1 MPSGISRRSVL
12 QAIGAGTALAATGV
26 SLTACSSSGSGS
38 SSTGNAGAKLAPW
51 PTYVPF
57 AGPTP
62 DLAPTKEGVQ
72 AAYTKYPQKLVKS
85 VAEKPGDGKKVTA
98 VVMSY
103 GAPPKPLAKNKFH
116 QALNKALGVDLELIV
131 VPFDQYTVKLST
143 MMASGDI
150 PDIISMNA
158 GGYFL
163 PNEAQFVLSQCADL
177 TEHLSGDAIKSY
189 PNLANIPT
197 YAWEAVGRFKGKI
210 AGIPI
215 ERPLPWTGLLANQE
229 RLKQAG
235 IWVPEVG
242 GLDVEA
248 FTKGMQQLT
257 GKNKWAH
264 GASNTGEFGW
274 VSHAANHGA
283 PNMWAL
289 KDGTF
294 SHTLESDELK
304 ASLEQMNAWYKAGL
318 YRDDAL
324 SIDGNTQTL
333 DFQNGTT
340 SIVSNSGAALKPV
353 ALAVKDGFTVD
364 LARPYKPGNGASPKH
379 WFGNGYFSYTVLKKA
394 PKERIELLLRVVDFL
409 SAPFGSEEWELN
421 SFGVE
426 GTHFTRAKEDG
437 GPVQTELAQAGEG
450 VATLPINYLGSGPGV
465 IYFGSFEGS
474 VEATKRLHTW
484 QQQVVPIG
492 IRNPAMGLRSD
503 TWSAK
508 ATTLDKLRADSIN
521 AVVSGKRPLS
531 DWDSIVKD
539 FKSKGADRAAEEFA
553 KEHEAAAKS

>member
-1 MPSGISRRSVL
+1 M
-12 QAIGAGTALAATGV
+12 
-26 SLTACSSSGSGS
+26 
-38 SSTGNAGAKLAPW
+38 
-51 PTYVPF
+51 PF

-143 MMASGDI
+143 MMGSGDI

-215 ERPLPWTGLLANQE
+215 ERPLPWTGLLANQG

-257 GKNKWAH
+257 DKNKWAH

-379 WFGNGYFSYTVLKKA
+379 WFGNGYFSYTVLNPRTGCA
-394 PKERIELLLRVVDFL
+394 RTDDRRGE
-409 SAPFGSEEWELN
+409 
-421 SFGVE
+421 
-426 GTHFTRAKEDG
+426 TRRQRRD
-437 GPVQTELAQAGEG
+437 
-450 VATLPINYLGSGPGV
+450 
-465 IYFGSFEGS
+465 
-474 VEATKRLHTW
+474 
-484 QQQVVPIG
+484 
-492 IRNPAMGLRSD
+492 GLRQRHTAAPTGLPRRRDRPGRGGRRVRRRLPGRTPGRRGSQGLPGHSSLGGRTAVHRARRLGGNAHARHSTPGSRGAPRTYCADKAD
-503 TWSAK
+503 TWKPTA
-508 ATTLDKLRADSIN
+508 
-521 AVVSGKRPLS
+521 
-531 DWDSIVKD
+531 
-539 FKSKGADRAAEEFA
+539 
-553 KEHEAAAKS
+553 

>member
-1 MPSGISRRSVL
+1 MSSGVSRRSVL
-12 QAIGAGTALAATGV
+12 QAIGAGTALAATGT
-26 SLTACSSSGSGS
+26 SLTACSSSGSSGGS
-38 SSTGNAGAKLAPW
+38 SSNVGAKLAPY
-51 PTYVPF
+51 PTCVPF
-57 AGPTP
+57 AGPVP

-72 AAYTKYPQKLVKS
+72 AGYTAYPQKLVKS

-103 GAPPKPLAKNKFH
+103 GAPPKPLANNKFH
-116 QALNKALGVDLELIV
+116 QAINAALGVELELTV
-131 VPFDQYTVKLST
+131 VPFDQYTTKLST
-143 MMASGDI
+143 MMASGDM

-163 PNEAQFVLSQCADL
+163 PNEARFVLSECADL
-177 TEHLSGDAIKSY
+177 TEHLSGDAIKKY

-197 YAWEAVGRFKGKI
+197 YSWEAVGRFKGRLY
-210 AGIPI
+210 GVPI
-215 ERPLPWTGLLANQE
+215 ERPLPWIGLFANQE

-242 GLDVEA
+242 GLPVADL
-248 FTKGMQQLT
+248 TKGMKQLT

-264 GASNTGEFGW
+264 GASSSGEFGW
-274 VSHAANHGA
+274 TAHAANHGA

-289 KDGTF
+289 KDGAF
-294 SHTLESDELK
+294 SHTLASDEFR
-304 ASLEQMNAWYKAGL
+304 AALEQMNAWYKDGL
-318 YRDDAL
+318 YRADAL

-340 SIVSNSGAALKPV
+340 SIVANAAQLQGA

-364 LARPYKPGNGASPKH
+364 FARPYKPANGASYNQ
-379 WFGNGYFSYTVLKKA
+379 WFGNGFFSYTALKKA
-394 PKERIELLLRVVDFL
+394 PKERIELLLRVIDFL

-421 SFGVE
+421 NFGTE
-426 GTHFTRAKEDG
+426 GTHFTRAKGDN
-437 GPVQTELAQAGEG
+437 GPVQTELSVSGESKS
-450 VATLPINYLGSGPGV
+450 TLPVNYIGSGPQV
-465 IYFGSFEGS
+465 IYMGSFEGS
-474 VEATKRLHTW
+474 VEATRRQHAW
-484 QQQVVPIG
+484 QQQIVPTG
-492 IRNPAMGLRSD
+492 IRNPIVGLRSD
-503 TWSAK
+503 TWSTK

-539 FKSKGADRAAEEFA
+539 FKAKGADKAAEEFA
-553 KEHEAAAKS
+553 KEYEASRKA